1 MEIQLSVRGTNR
13 HLDADDLLERVGAR
27 EGFVGEMEDDVKRE
41 ATREDAGLSEDV
53 LMHNEN
59 DRLGCRNP
67 LQDLSGE

>member
-1 MEIQLSVRGTNR
+1 M
-13 HLDADDLLERVGAR
+13 
-27 EGFVGEMEDDVKRE
+27 GEMEGDVKRE

-67 LQDLSGE
+67 LQDHSGE